1 MKELEVYVHIPF
13 CVSKCNYCDFLSAP
27 ASENIQ
33 NAYVD
38 QLLLEIRAAGLAY
51 KNNFVTS
58 VFIGGGTP
66 TVLPAAQM
74 QRILNQLND
83 SFHIRRNAEMTIE
96 CNPGTMDARKLEVYQ
111 QAGVNRLSI
120 GLQSADPK
128 ELRLLGRIHTFEQF
142 LQNYELARE
151 FGFDNINIDIISSLP
166 GQKIDTYEQTLR
178 KVTAL
183 KPEHIS
189 AYSLMIEEG
198 TPFFERYA
206 QAEALRQKGKKQ
218 GQLPSEEEE
227 RQMYELTKKLLKQ
240 SGYERYE
247 ISNYALPGYGCRHNT
262 GYWLRKNYIGIGL
275 GASSC
280 VENIRFSNITD
291 LDEYLKLDISDLSC
305 LCSVREEL
313 SISAQM
319 EEFMFLGLRMM
330 CGVSAEKFQKQFS
343 YSMEEVYGH
352 VINKQLKEN
361 LIRKTLKGY
370 CLTEYGIDV
379 SNYVMSE
386 YIFDGEYSRRD

>member
-1 MKELEVYVHIPF
+1 MKEMEVYVHIPF
-13 CVSKCNYCDFLSAP
+13 CVSKCNYCDFLSVP

-66 TVLPAAQM
+66 SVLPAAQM
-74 QRILNQLND
+74 QRIWNQLND
-83 SFHIRRNAEMTIE
+83 SFYIRRNAEMTIE

-198 TPFFERYA
+198 TPFFEHYG
-206 QAEALRQKGKKQ
+206 QAEALRQKGNKQ
-218 GQLPSEEEE
+218 SQLPSEEEE

-247 ISNYALPGYGCRHNT
+247 ISNYALPGHACRHNT

-291 LDEYLKLDISDLSC
+291 LNEYLKLDISDLSC

-330 CGVSAEKFQKQFS
+330 CGVSTKKFQKQFS
-343 YSMEEVYGH
+343 YPIEEVYGH
-352 VINKQLKEN
+352 VINKQLKEK
-361 LIRKTLKGY
+361 LIRKTLEGY

-386 YIFDGEYSRRD
+386 YIFDG

>member
-27 ASENIQ
+27 ASENIR

-51 KNNFVTS
+51 KNVSVTS

-66 TVLPAAQM
+66 SVLPAVQI
-74 QRILNQLND
+74 QRIFRQLSD
-83 SFHIRRNAEMTIE
+83 SFYIRKNAEITIE
-96 CNPGTMDARKLEVYQ
+96 CNPGTMDAKKLEVYK

-120 GLQSADPK
+120 GLQSANPQ
-128 ELRLLGRIHTFEQF
+128 ELRLLGRVHTFEQF
-142 LQNYELARE
+142 VQNYELARK
-151 FGFDNINIDIISSLP
+151 FGFNNINIDVISSLP
-166 GQKIDTYEQTLR
+166 GQKIDTYAQTLQ

-189 AYSLMIEEG
+189 AYSLIIEEG
-198 TPFFERYA
+198 TLFFERYG
-206 QAEALRQKGKKQ
+206 QAEALRQRGKKQ
-218 GQLPSEEEE
+218 RQLPSEEDE
-227 RQMYELTKKLLKQ
+227 RQMYELTKKLFKQ
-240 SGYERYE
+240 NGYERYE
-247 ISNYALPGYGCRHNT
+247 ISNYALPGYECRHNA

-280 VENIRFSNITD
+280 VDNIRFSNITD
-291 LDEYLKLDISDLSC
+291 LDQYLKRNVSDLSC
-305 LCSVREEL
+305 LCSAREEL

-343 YSMEEVYGH
+343 YTIEEVYGH
-352 VINKQLKEN
+352 VLNKQLNEK
-361 LIRKTLKGY
+361 LMKKTPDGY
-370 CLTEYGIDV
+370 CLTDYGIDV

-386 YIFDGEYSRRD
+386 YLFDESVF

>member
-1 MKELEVYVHIPF
+1 
-13 CVSKCNYCDFLSAP
+13 
-27 ASENIQ
+27 
-33 NAYVD
+33 
-38 QLLLEIRAAGLAY
+38 
-51 KNNFVTS
+51 
-58 VFIGGGTP
+58 
-66 TVLPAAQM
+66 M
-74 QRILNQLND
+74 QRIWNQLND
-83 SFHIRRNAEMTIE
+83 SFYIRRNAEMTIE

-128 ELRLLGRIHTFEQF
+128 ELCLLGRIHTFEQF

-151 FGFDNINIDIISSLP
+151 FVFDNINIDIISSLP

-198 TPFFERYA
+198 TPFFERYG
-206 QAEALRQKGKKQ
+206 QAEALRQKGNKQ
-218 GQLPSEEEE
+218 SQLPSEEEE

-247 ISNYALPGYGCRHNT
+247 ISNYALPGHACRHNT

-280 VENIRFSNITD
+280 VENIRRS
-291 LDEYLKLDISDLSC
+291 
-305 LCSVREEL
+305 EERRV
-313 SISAQM
+313 
-319 EEFMFLGLRMM
+319 G
-330 CGVSAEKFQKQFS
+330 
-343 YSMEEVYGH
+343 
-352 VINKQLKEN
+352 KECR
-361 LIRKTLKGY
+361 L
-370 CLTEYGIDV
+370 
-379 SNYVMSE
+379 
-386 YIFDGEYSRRD
+386 

>member
-13 CVSKCNYCDFLSAP
+13 CVSKCNYCDFLSIP

-66 TVLPAAQM
+66 SVLPAAQM
-74 QRILNQLND
+74 QRIWNQLND
-83 SFHIRRNAEMTIE
+83 SFYIRRNAEMTIE

-198 TPFFERYA
+198 TPFFERYG
-206 QAEALRQKGKKQ
+206 QAEVLRQKGNKQ
-218 GQLPSEEEE
+218 SQLPSEEEE

-247 ISNYALPGYGCRHNT
+247 ISNYALPGHACRHNT

-291 LDEYLKLDISDLSC
+291 LNEYLKLDISDFSC

-330 CGVSAEKFQKQFS
+330 CGVSAKKFQKQFS
-343 YSMEEVYGH
+343 YPIEEVYGH
-352 VINKQLKEN
+352 VINKQLKEK
-361 LIRKTLKGY
+361 LIRKTLEGY

-386 YIFDGEYSRRD
+386 YIFDG

>member
-13 CVSKCNYCDFLSAP
+13 CVSKCNYCDFLSVP

-66 TVLPAAQM
+66 SVLPAAQM
-74 QRILNQLND
+74 QRIWNQLND
-83 SFHIRRNAEMTIE
+83 SFYIRRNAEMTIE

-198 TPFFERYA
+198 TPFFEHYG
-206 QAEALRQKGKKQ
+206 QAEALRQKGNKQ
-218 GQLPSEEEE
+218 SQLPSEEEE

-247 ISNYALPGYGCRHNT
+247 ISLCRDMPAA
-262 GYWLRKNYIGIGL
+262 IIQGIGC
-275 GASSC
+275 GK
-280 VENIRFSNITD
+280 II
-291 LDEYLKLDISDLSC
+291 
-305 LCSVREEL
+305 
-313 SISAQM
+313 
-319 EEFMFLGLRMM
+319 LGL
-330 CGVSAEKFQKQFS
+330 
-343 YSMEEVYGH
+343 
-352 VINKQLKEN
+352 
-361 LIRKTLKGY
+361 
-370 CLTEYGIDV
+370 D
-379 SNYVMSE
+379 
-386 YIFDGEYSRRD
+386 